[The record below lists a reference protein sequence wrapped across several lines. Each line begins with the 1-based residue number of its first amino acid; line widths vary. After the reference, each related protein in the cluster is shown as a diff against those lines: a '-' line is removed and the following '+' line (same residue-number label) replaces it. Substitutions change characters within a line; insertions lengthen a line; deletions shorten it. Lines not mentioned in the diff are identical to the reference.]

1 MAISSPHS
9 LRRTSWADQ
18 LLAEA
23 NRALQVLSGVAHAS
37 RPNPAD
43 AAPPSVSAP
52 SAPVAAVATSTAAVP
67 ATAPATNPALHAHA
81 APAAAAA
88 TGSASGVSE
97 GSLAD
102 SADTKELTAAQRD
115 YAARLMRVNHVGEI
129 CAQALYRGQAS
140 LTRDQHTRKLLEQAA
155 QEEVDHLA
163 WLNQRIRELNG
174 RPSLLNPV
182 WYAGS
187 FALGVLAGRAGTP
200 YNLGFMAETERQVG
214 QHLDSHLDKLPAN
227 DVRSRAIVE
236 QMRLDEA
243 GHQRQ
248 AEQSGGKPLPAPVRL
263 AMRGMSKVMTTTA
276 HWV

>member
-1 MAISSPHS
+1 MAISSPSS
-9 LRRTSWADQ
+9 LRRISWADQ

-43 AAPPSVSAP
+43 AP
-52 SAPVAAVATSTAAVP
+52 SAADTAPNTDVKP
-67 ATAPATNPALHAHA
+67 SLKHTAPA
-81 APAAAAA
+81 
-88 TGSASGVSE
+88 
-97 GSLAD
+97 
-102 SADTKELTAAQRD
+102 ELTAAQRD

-140 LTRDQHTRKLLEQAA
+140 LSRDPYTRKLLEQAA

-163 WLNQRIRELNG
+163 WLNQRLRELNG
-174 RPSLLNPV
+174 RPSLLNPL

-187 FALGVLAGRAGTP
+187 FALGVMAGRAGTP

-214 QHLDSHLDKLPAN
+214 QHLDSHLDKLPTN
-227 DVRSRAIVE
+227 DTRSRAVVE

-248 AEQSGGKPLPAPVRL
+248 AEQSGGQPLPAPVRL
-263 AMRGMSKVMTTTA
+263 AMRGMAKVMTTTA
-276 HWV
+276 HWI